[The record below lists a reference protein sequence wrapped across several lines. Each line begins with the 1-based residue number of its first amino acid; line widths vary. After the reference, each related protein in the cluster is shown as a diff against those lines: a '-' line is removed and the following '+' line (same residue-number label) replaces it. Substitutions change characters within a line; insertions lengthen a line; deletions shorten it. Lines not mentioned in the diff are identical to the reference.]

1 MENTVRKIT
10 EWKLVRITFTE
21 ALTGKQFV
29 NYGFTTN
36 YKDIINATFK
46 DMKRKGMTC
55 GKWKAKFK
63 IIARGVDDELA

>member
-1 MENTVRKIT
+1 MERVRVK

-21 ALTGKQFV
+21 MATGNSFT

-46 DMKRKGMTC
+46 DMKNKGMTG

-63 IIARGVDDELA
+63 IIARDIYEE